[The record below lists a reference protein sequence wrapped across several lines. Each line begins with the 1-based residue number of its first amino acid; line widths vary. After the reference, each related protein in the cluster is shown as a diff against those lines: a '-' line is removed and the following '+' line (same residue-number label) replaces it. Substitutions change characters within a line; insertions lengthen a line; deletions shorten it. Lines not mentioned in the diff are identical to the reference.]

1 MRRAAKV
8 RIVARIVVRIVA
20 LIVAV
25 LAAGA
30 LGGPAAADVTLGVFT
45 PAAHFANS
53 QARLE
58 LAQKLATYLGDEV
71 LAQKVRSRVYAR
83 AEDFERAVREKT
95 LQLALVDAV
104 YLVRSKSEFRVLAAG
119 PEVEWKLIAAAAIP
133 SVASLRGKRLRLAA
147 GGNERW
153 VAQGL
158 FDGEAEA
165 FFAPGA
171 DGIAATQDSASALA
185 AVALGKADAALV
197 PARLPLGDGLVVLE
211 TFEKMPGVLLV
222 AYGESIAASFAG
234 ALKWSGDEPVASL
247 EKAGQEQL
255 PKLRSR
261 LEVKP
266 RHAPM
271 PALTLRVLINSLASP
286 PLLAIPQRPAQDF
299 AQRSSGAPVKAR

>member
-1 MRRAAKV
+1 MRRAAK
-8 RIVARIVVRIVA
+8 A
-20 LIVAV
+20 LIVAALAV
-25 LAAGA
+25 AALAA
-30 LGGPAAADVTLGVFT
+30 PAAADVTLGVFT

-58 LAQKLATYLGDEV
+58 MAQKLATYLGDEV
-71 LAQKVRSRVYAR
+71 LAQKVKSRVYAR

-104 YLVRSKSEFRVLAAG
+104 YLVRSRSEFRVVAAG
-119 PEVEWKLIAAAAIP
+119 PEVEWKLVAAAASPSIP

-197 PARLPLGDGLVVLE
+197 PVRLPLGEGLVVLD

-222 AYGESIAASFAG
+222 AYGEGVAASFASF
-234 ALKWSGDEPVASL
+234 ASAPRFSGDEPVALL

-255 PKLRSR
+255 LKLRSR

-271 PALTLRVLINSLASP
+271 PSLSLRVLINSLASP

-299 AQRSSGAPVKAR
+299 AQRASGAPAKAR

>member
-1 MRRAAKV
+1 MRRAA
-8 RIVARIVVRIVA
+8 AP
-20 LIVAV
+20 LIVAALAV
-25 LAAGA
+25 GGLAA
-30 LGGPAAADVTLGVFT
+30 PAVADVTLGVFT

-58 LAQKLATYLGDEV
+58 MAQKLATYLGDEV
-71 LAQKVRSRVYAR
+71 LAQKVKSRVYAR

-104 YLVRSKSEFRVLAAG
+104 YLVRSKSEFRVIAAG
-119 PEVEWKLIAAAAIP
+119 PEVEWKLVAAAEISA
-133 SVASLRGKRLRLAA
+133 VASLRGKRLRLAA

-197 PARLPLGDGLVVLE
+197 PVRLPLGEGLVVLDI
-211 TFEKMPGVLLV
+211 FEKMPGVLLV
-222 AYGESIAASFAG
+222 AYGEGIAASFASF
-234 ALKWSGDEPVASL
+234 ASAPRFSGDEPVASL
-247 EKAGQEQL
+247 ERAGQEQL

-271 PALTLRVLINSLASP
+271 PSLSLRGLINSLASP

-299 AQRSSGAPVKAR
+299 AQRASGGPAKAR